1 MVSSSNADPKSA
13 REVCPICGG
22 VGFVQSD
29 YPVDDP
35 NFGKLQVCVCKQ
47 QEVDQAEKD
56 RLVRLSNLEAF
67 KRMTFDSF
75 KTKGRLG
82 LGEQQIQSLQFALT
96 QARHFAKN
104 PQGWLLLMGGYGTGK
119 THLAAAVANK
129 VVDGGVQVLVL
140 TVPDLLDWLRFTFSG
155 DESLGD
161 RLDEIRNVPLLVLDD
176 LGTQNAT
183 AWAEEKLFQIINYR
197 YVNQLPTV
205 FTTNQTF
212 NEIDGRIS
220 SRLKDP
226 DLVVLLNI
234 NAPDYRSPMSDESR
248 SSISTLA
255 LLADWT
261 FGNFSLR
268 EHEKLPP
275 EELQTL
281 KRAFSAAT
289 EYAENPEGWLVF
301 IGGYGTG
308 KTHLAASIGNYRKAL
323 GEDPIFVV
331 VPDLLDH
338 LRAAFSP
345 NSGTSYDRRF
355 EEVRGASLLILDDLG
370 TQSATPWARE
380 KLYQLLN
387 YRYNAKLPT
396 IITSSQT
403 LEEID
408 PRIASRMLNKS
419 VGSIYAITVPPYL
432 PGAKAKPATRRSQR
446 TAK

>member
-1 MVSSSNADPKSA
+1 MQSNL
-13 REVCPICGG
+13 
-22 VGFVQSD
+22 
-29 YPVDDP
+29 PVDDP
-35 NFGKLQVCVCKQ
+35 NFGKLQVCVCRQ
-47 QEVDQAEKD
+47 DEVEQAEKE

-67 KRMTFDSF
+67 QRMTFDSF

-82 LGEQQIQSLQFALT
+82 LGEQQVQSLQFALT

-129 VVDGGVQVLVL
+129 VVDDGTQVLVL
-140 TVPDLLDWLRFTFSG
+140 TVPDLLDWLRFSFNS

-161 RLDEIRNVPLLVLDD
+161 RLDEIRNMPLLVLDD

-205 FTTNQTF
+205 FTTNQSF

-226 DLVVLLNI
+226 ELVVLLNI
-234 NAPDYRSPMSDESR
+234 NAPDYRSPMADESR
-248 SSISTLA
+248 SSISTLG
-255 LLADWT
+255 LLGDWT

-268 EHEKLPP
+268 EHEKLPA
-275 EELQTL
+275 EEVQSL
-281 KRAFSAAT
+281 KRAFGAAT
-289 EYAENPEGWLVF
+289 EYAESSEGWLVF

-338 LRAAFSP
+338 LRAAFNP

-355 EEVRGASLLILDDLG
+355 EEVRNASLLILDDLG

-387 YRYNAKLPT
+387 HRYNAKLPT
-396 IITSSQT
+396 VITSSLT
-403 LEEID
+403 LDEID
-408 PRIASRMLNKS
+408 PRIASRMLNKA
-419 VGSIYAITVPPYL
+419 VCSIYAITVPAYL
-432 PGAKAKPATRRSQR
+432 PGAKSTLRGRKSVRAK
-446 TAK
+446 

>member
-1 MVSSSNADPKSA
+1 MQSNL
-13 REVCPICGG
+13 
-22 VGFVQSD
+22 
-29 YPVDDP
+29 PVDDP
-35 NFGKLQVCVCKQ
+35 NFGKLQVCVCRQ
-47 QEVDQAEKD
+47 DEVEQAEKE

-67 KRMTFDSF
+67 QRMTFDSF

-82 LGEQQIQSLQFALT
+82 LGEQQVQSLQFALT

-129 VVDGGVQVLVL
+129 VVDDGTQVLVL
-140 TVPDLLDWLRFTFSG
+140 TVPDLLDWLRFSFNG

-205 FTTNQTF
+205 FTTNQSF

-226 DLVVLLNI
+226 ELVVLLNI
-234 NAPDYRSPMSDESR
+234 NAPDYRSPMADESR
-248 SSISTLA
+248 SSISTLG
-255 LLADWT
+255 LLGDWT

-268 EHEKLPP
+268 EHEKLPA
-275 EELQTL
+275 EEVQSL
-281 KRAFSAAT
+281 KRAFGAAT
-289 EYAENPEGWLVF
+289 EYAESSEGWLVF

-338 LRAAFSP
+338 LRAAFNP

-355 EEVRGASLLILDDLG
+355 EEVRNASLLILDDLG

-387 YRYNAKLPT
+387 HRYNAKLPT
-396 IITSSQT
+396 VITSSLT
-403 LEEID
+403 LDEID
-408 PRIASRMLNKS
+408 PRIASRMLNKA
-419 VGSIYAITVPPYL
+419 VCSIYAITVPAYL
-432 PGAKAKPATRRSQR
+432 PGAKSTLRGRKSVRAK
-446 TAK
+446 

>member
-1 MVSSSNADPKSA
+1 
-13 REVCPICGG
+13 
-22 VGFVQSD
+22 
-29 YPVDDP
+29 
-35 NFGKLQVCVCKQ
+35 
-47 QEVDQAEKD
+47 
-56 RLVRLSNLEAF
+56 
-67 KRMTFDSF
+67 MTFDSF

-82 LGEQQIQSLQFALT
+82 LGEQQVQSLQFALT

-129 VVDGGVQVLVL
+129 VVDDGTQVLVL
-140 TVPDLLDWLRFTFSG
+140 TVPDLLDWLRFSFNS

-161 RLDEIRNVPLLVLDD
+161 RLDEIRNMPLLVLDD

-205 FTTNQTF
+205 FTTNQSF

-226 DLVVLLNI
+226 ELVVLLNI
-234 NAPDYRSPMSDESR
+234 NAPDYRSPMADESR
-248 SSISTLA
+248 SSISTLG
-255 LLADWT
+255 LLGDWT

-268 EHEKLPP
+268 EHEKLPA
-275 EELQTL
+275 EEVQSL
-281 KRAFSAAT
+281 KRAFGAAT
-289 EYAENPEGWLVF
+289 EYAESSEGWLVF

-338 LRAAFSP
+338 LRAAFNP

-355 EEVRGASLLILDDLG
+355 EEVRNASLLILDDLG

-387 YRYNAKLPT
+387 HRYNAKLPT
-396 IITSSQT
+396 VITSSLT
-403 LEEID
+403 LDEID
-408 PRIASRMLNKS
+408 PRIASRMLNKA
-419 VGSIYAITVPPYL
+419 VCSIYAITVPAYL
-432 PGAKAKPATRRSQR
+432 PGAKSTLRGRKSVRAK
-446 TAK
+446 